1 MTIEVAIA
9 AVGLGRRLRADPRV
23 VAIFVAFEIAHD
35 IIANILPLP
44 LTVAAAARGL
54 SGLYCVVRRL
64 GELCLSVQV
73 TRAFALAGTFVPVPT
88 KKVLPSTS
96 LASNASHTTD
106 GRCRRA
112 QADNSDAF
120 HSTTTFVS
128 PIFIS
133 ILLGVS
139 ITRELAVKYRTVALG
154 LVDEVVALLRDT
166 DSGSRVH
173 QQLPRRRRCQFRD
186 E

>member
-1 MTIEVAIA
+1 MLGPGQLTPEAVETAHVTGDVIAALAPVGVYVTIEVAIA

-88 KKVLPSTS
+88 ERYATCAS
-96 LASNASHTTD
+96 LFS
-106 GRCRRA
+106 
-112 QADNSDAF
+112 
-120 HSTTTFVS
+120 
-128 PIFIS
+128 
-133 ILLGVS
+133 
-139 ITRELAVKYRTVALG
+139 
-154 LVDEVVALLRDT
+154 
-166 DSGSRVH
+166 
-173 QQLPRRRRCQFRD
+173 
-186 E
+186 

>member
-139 ITRELAVKYRTVALG
+139 ITTENGFSVSYG
-154 LVDEVVALLRDT
+154 LF
-166 DSGSRVH
+166 
-173 QQLPRRRRCQFRD
+173 LPNLWGHTLSTGEGERITRRRRRRVATP
-186 E
+186 

>member
-64 GELCLSVQV
+64 GELRLSVQV
-73 TRAFALAGTFVPVPT
+73 TSAFALAGTFVPVPT
-88 KKVLPSTS
+88 TNVTEFEAARARHMVAARRPLNNRLTTGAALPALLLGQLENGVVVRTRLGLAYRREPANRVTSACLHTTS
-96 LASNASHTTD
+96 LIIPNPLVASCVREYTAFLDASIPL
-106 GRCRRA
+106 R
-112 QADNSDAF
+112 
-120 HSTTTFVS
+120 VS
-128 PIFIS
+128 
-133 ILLGVS
+133 
-139 ITRELAVKYRTVALG
+139 
-154 LVDEVVALLRDT
+154 
-166 DSGSRVH
+166 
-173 QQLPRRRRCQFRD
+173 
-186 E
+186 